1 MFKLT
6 WKVMLALVVV
16 LVATSLFAASASQ
29 DKPAMKTA
37 VQPDLSLKTVLSP
50 ELSLPGAGVGINA
63 FLRTCRCSCGYPCKT
78 DADCGPG
85 GVCASGITCC
95 ATGRDNKDAT
105 AKIFAERES
114 LSSRQTPSPIPAGV
128 NCKQK

>member
-1 MFKLT
+1 MLKLI
-6 WKVMLALVVV
+6 WKVVFVLVVV
-16 LVATSLFAASASQ
+16 LLATSLFAASASQ

-37 VQPDLSLKTVLSP
+37 IQPDLSLKTVLSP

-78 DADCGPG
+78 NADCGPG
-85 GVCASGITCC
+85 GVCMSGITCC
-95 ATGRDNKDAT
+95 ATSSGNDAT
-105 AKIFAERES
+105 AKVFQDREN
-114 LSSRQTPSPIPAGV
+114 LSSRQTPSLVRASV